1 MGATFFLPT
10 LIVPLL
16 LITHGL
22 VFRTLLQDRAE
33 RATQEMAAAI
43 R

>member
-16 LITHGL
+16 ITHGL
-22 VFRTLLQDRAE
+22 VFRILLQDRPE